1 MLKYS
6 LILIGIYV
14 LYYAGNIIYDLFLKK
29 EKTVVTDESEEF
41 SLISFAKTESPPES
55 RIEIDDVENIRTPKS
70 FQKANAPI
78 SIDPSTVFEKP
89 DLEEMRRKFEAE
101 EELDGNFP
109 PPESKQEIS
118 QLETQREE
126 SEPQKETEMTT
137 AVEMQNETQN
147 EFQDAAGIV
156 NHSEVEKGEEKES
169 EKETEKEEFK
179 KEIQE
184 EKQAQMSTSPDD
196 VLDEQWNNFV
206 SLANSAIQLMKN
218 YNGEK
223 VYHSTM

>member
-6 LILIGIYV
+6 LILIGIYI
-14 LYYAGNIIYDLFLKK
+14 LYYAGNIVYDLFLKK

-70 FQKANAPI
+70 FQKINSPI
-78 SIDPSTVFEKP
+78 SIDPSTVFEQP

-109 PPESKQEIS
+109 SPESKQEIY
-118 QLETQREE
+118 QLESQDYSSE
-126 SEPQKETEMTT
+126 SQKETEITT
-137 AVEMQNETQN
+137 EVEVQNETQI
-147 EFQDAAGIV
+147 EFQDEARIEKQ
-156 NHSEVEKGEEKES
+156 SEVVKVEGKKS
-169 EKETEKEEFK
+169 EKEAEKEESK

-184 EKQAQMSTSPDD
+184 EKQAQIFMPPDD
-196 VLDEQWNNFV
+196 VLNEQWKNFV
-206 SLANSAIQLMKN
+206 SLANSAIKLMKN
-218 YNGEK
+218 YDGEK